1 MKNWVKIYIL
11 LFTLHSIAQGQDVM
25 SKAQQD
31 AINIVQFEL
40 DDPFIA
46 ALDSLHVESIFKSSN
61 FTDDLSV
68 LNIHNY
74 PLDSIP
80 VWSDSI
86 IINRLQALDNA
97 SPFNLDYNKH
107 TARLINLYSTRRR
120 LTLSRVLGLS
130 ELYFPLFEE
139 ELEKNNLPIELK
151 YLPIVE
157 SALNNTVRSSA
168 GAVGLWQFMYRTGKY
183 LGLEINSYVDERR
196 DPIKSTKT
204 AVKYLTYLH
213 GLYNDWHLALAAYN
227 AGPGNVNKAIR
238 RSGGSKNFWIIQE
251 FLPRETR
258 NYVPSFIAVNYLMNH
273 ASDHNLYPIK
283 PKFTIRHVDTVQVSQ
298 QVSFAQISEI
308 LCIDYDDLVFLNPQ
322 YKQGFVPK
330 SQNAIK
336 FSITLPVGAIGDFIN
351 NEQSIYDYKLKEEE
365 KRNINVYA
373 STSTLTHKVRRGE
386 SLGVIAERYKVK
398 SSDLRRWNNLNRR
411 NFIYP
416 GQKLKVHAKATTR
429 RKTQNKKKEITYN
442 GYLYYTIRNGDT
454 LWDIAKLYKGISAKD
469 IMKLNRFSNK
479 KVLRVG
485 MKIKIKST

>member
-1 MKNWVKIYIL
+1 ML
-11 LFTLHSIAQGQDVM
+11 LFFVQLIAQGQSDLT
-25 SKAQQD
+25 KAQQD
-31 AINIVQFEL
+31 SINVVQFEL

-46 ALDSLHVESIFKSSN
+46 ALDSLHFESIFEAST
-61 FTDDLSV
+61 FTDDLYF
-68 LNIHNY
+68 LNVHNY

-80 VWSDSI
+80 VWEDSI
-86 IINRLQALDNA
+86 VIKRLQALDDA
-97 SPFNLDYNKH
+97 SPFNLDYNQH
-107 TARLINLYSTRRR
+107 TARLINSYSTRRR

-130 ELYFPLFEE
+130 ELYFPIFEE
-139 ELEKNNLPIELK
+139 ELEKNNLPLELK

-183 LGLEINSYVDERR
+183 LGLDINSYVDERR

-213 GLYNDWHLALAAYN
+213 GLYDDWHLALAAYN

-238 RSGGSKNFWIIQE
+238 RSGGSKNFWVIQE

-273 ASDHNLYPIK
+273 AADHNLYPIK

-298 QVSFAQISEI
+298 QVTFAQISEV
-308 LCIDYDDLVFLNPQ
+308 LCMDYDDIVFLNPQ
-322 YKQGFVPK
+322 YKQDFIPK
-330 SQNAIK
+330 SKDSIK
-336 FSITLPVGAIGDFIN
+336 FSLTLPVNLIGDFIN
-351 NEQSIYDYKLKEEE
+351 NEQSIYDYKLKKEE
-365 KRNINVYA
+365 KRNVDVYTRNA
-373 STSTLTHKVRRGE
+373 SSIHQVRKGE
-386 SLGVIAERYKVK
+386 SLGVIAEQYRVK
-398 SSDLRRWNNLNRR
+398 TSDLRRWNKLSRR

-416 GQKLKVHAKATTR
+416 GQKLKVHSKVTTR
-429 RKTQNKKKEITYN
+429 QKKENKKKEITYN

-454 LWDIAKLYKGISAKD
+454 LWDIANLYKGISVKD
-469 IMKLNRFSNK
+469 IMKLNRFSSK

>member
-1 MKNWVKIYIL
+1 MKNWLSLY
-11 LFTLHSIAQGQDVM
+11 LFLFIVHSTVQGQNNI

-31 AINIVQFEL
+31 SINIVQFEL

-46 ALDSLHVESIFKSSN
+46 ALDSLHFESIFKASS
-61 FTDDLSV
+61 FTDDLSI

-80 VWSDSI
+80 VWTDSI
-86 IINRLQALDNA
+86 IIKRLQALDNA
-97 SPFNLDYNKH
+97 SPFNLDYNQH

-120 LTLSRVLGLS
+120 LTLSKVLGLS
-130 ELYFPLFEE
+130 ELYFPIFEE
-139 ELEKNNLPIELK
+139 ELEKYDLPIELK

-183 LGLEINSYVDERR
+183 LGLDINSYVDERR

-213 GLYNDWHLALAAYN
+213 GLYNDWQLALAAYN

-238 RSGGSKNFWIIQE
+238 RSGGSKNFWVIQE

-283 PKFTIRHVDTVQVSQ
+283 PKFTIRHVDTVKVSQ
-298 QVSFAQISEI
+298 QVSFSQISEI

-322 YKQGFVPK
+322 YKQGFIPK
-330 SQNAIK
+330 SKKSIK
-336 FSITLPVGAIGDFIN
+336 FSLTLPVNKIGDFIN
-351 NEQSIYDYKLKEEE
+351 NEKSIYDYKVKDQE
-365 KRNINVYA
+365 KRDINLYVKH
-373 STSTLTHKVRRGE
+373 SSLTHKVRKGE
-386 SLGVIAERYKVK
+386 SLGVIAERYKVRA
-398 SSDLRRWNNLNRR
+398 SDLRRWNNLNRR

-416 GQKLKVHAKATTR
+416 GQKLKIHTKTSSKR
-429 RKTQNKKKEITYN
+429 RNNKKKEVTYD

-469 IMKLNRFSNK
+469 IMKLNRFSSK

>member
-1 MKNWVKIYIL
+1 MKNWVNLYLL
-11 LFTLHSIAQGQDVM
+11 LFFVQVIAQGQTDITK
-25 SKAQQD
+25 SQQD
-31 AINIVQFEL
+31 SINVVQYEL

-46 ALDSLHVESIFKSSN
+46 ALDSLHVESIFEASN
-61 FTDDLSV
+61 FTDDYSI
-68 LNIHNY
+68 LNVHNY
-74 PLDSIP
+74 SLDSIP

-86 IINRLQALDNA
+86 VIKRLQALDNA
-97 SPFNLDYNKH
+97 SPFNLDYNQH
-107 TARLINLYSTRRR
+107 TARLINSYSTRRR

-130 ELYFPLFEE
+130 ELYFPIFEE
-139 ELEKNNLPIELK
+139 ELEKNDLPIELK

-213 GLYNDWHLALAAYN
+213 NLYDDWHLALAAYN

-238 RSGGSKNFWIIQE
+238 RAGGSKNFWVIQE

-273 ASDHNLYPIK
+273 AADHNLYPIK

-298 QVSFAQISEI
+298 QVTFAQISEI
-308 LCIDYDDLVFLNPQ
+308 LCMDYEDIVFLNPQ
-322 YKQGFVPK
+322 YKQGLIPK
-330 SQNAIK
+330 SKDSIK
-336 FSITLPVGAIGDFIN
+336 FSLTLPVNMVGNFIN
-351 NEQSIYDYKLKEEE
+351 NEKSIYDYKLKEEE
-365 KRNINVYA
+365 KRNLNVYA
-373 STSTLTHKVRRGE
+373 STSTLTHRVRKGE

-398 SSDLRRWNNLNRR
+398 ASDLRKWNNLSRR

-416 GQKLKVHAKATTR
+416 GQKLKVHAKSR
-429 RKTQNKKKEITYN
+429 SVRKKQNKKKEINYN

-469 IMKLNRFSNK
+469 IMKLNRFSSK

-485 MKIKIKST
+485 MKIKIKTT